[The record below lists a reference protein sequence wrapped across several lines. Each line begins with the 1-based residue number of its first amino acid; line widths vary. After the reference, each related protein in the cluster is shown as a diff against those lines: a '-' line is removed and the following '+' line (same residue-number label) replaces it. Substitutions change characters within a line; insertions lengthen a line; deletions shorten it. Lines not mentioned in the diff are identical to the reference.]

1 MKITN
6 SEIEL
11 WLDNDESLYNWFR
24 SSRKS
29 KRQFIKENKEELT
42 SLISAVINREPNR

>member
-1 MKITN
+1 MITN

-11 WLDNDESLYNWFR
+11 WLDNDEGLYNWFR

-29 KRQFIKENKEELT
+29 KREFIKENKEELKA
-42 SLISAVINREPNR
+42 LIQSVINRKPSY